1 MKEPLFSVIVPIY
14 NPGEMHLT
22 RCVESILDQTF
33 SDCEIVLV
41 DDGSTDESGAICD
54 RYAEQNEGKVRVI
67 HQPNGGVLSAR
78 CSGIRKAAGR
88 YIVFCD
94 SDDRLKNNTLEVLRE
109 AFERTDADC
118 VVYGFEW
125 IDTARGICRPGG
137 SRVQSEELMTD
148 RKEILLRLFANAGF
162 TSMSMKS
169 FRRSLVSGED
179 FDISEYFAAQRGED
193 LIFSIELLKRCDKVL
208 FIPLILYEYYNN
220 ENSMTHQTGNLA
232 DSIAQEK
239 RVRETVELQLPK
251 DDTERLMR
259 YYISLYL
266 QRLKAIA
273 DADLPYKTKAALYD
287 ECRRS
292 NICSYFKD
300 RTGESI
306 QLKLLMEKKYFLL
319 YVLIKAVPLY
329 KKVRNKVRK

>member
-1 MKEPLFSVIVPIY
+1 M
-14 NPGEMHLT
+14 
-22 RCVESILDQTF
+22 
-33 SDCEIVLV
+33 
-41 DDGSTDESGAICD
+41 
-54 RYAEQNEGKVRVI
+54 
-67 HQPNGGVLSAR
+67 
-78 CSGIRKAAGR
+78 
-88 YIVFCD
+88 
-94 SDDRLKNNTLEVLRE
+94 
-109 AFERTDADC
+109 
-118 VVYGFEW
+118 
-125 IDTARGICRPGG
+125 
-137 SRVQSEELMTD
+137 QSEELMTD